1 MTNTNLISKKIVLVI
16 ISAVIIYSIF
26 LFISD
31 GKIIY
36 EKFQSFDL
44 KFIPII
50 LIMVVSGWGI
60 LFVRWNLLLKNQSI
74 IIPTRQNFLIYLAG
88 FALAISP
95 LKSGELIK
103 AELLKNKFKISRT
116 KTVPIIVMERF
127 YDILGTVFVA
137 VILGSFFLSISF
149 LPIILGV
156 AALTIAIFV
165 VIYVKSLFNFFTSK
179 LLRFKFLERFKEP
192 LNNSQDV
199 FRMSSSRKLIF
210 ISTTLTIIWRL
221 VEGIGI
227 YFVLLGFGID
237 VIEYLEIIS
246 IYSTSVILGAVS
258 MLPAGIGVTEG
269 SFGGLLSLLEIE
281 ISFALALAIVVRLFT
296 LWFGVAVG
304 FISLKL
310 SKSL

>member
-1 MTNTNLISKKIVLVI
+1 MTNTNLISKKIILVI

-74 IIPTRQNFLIYLAG
+74 IIPTKQNFLIYLAG

-103 AELLKNKFKISRT
+103 AELLKNKFGISRT
-116 KTVPIIVMERF
+116 KTLPIVVMERF

-149 LPIILGV
+149 LPIILG
-156 AALTIAIFV
+156 F
-165 VIYVKSLFNFFTSK
+165 
-179 LLRFKFLERFKEP
+179 
-192 LNNSQDV
+192 
-199 FRMSSSRKLIF
+199 
-210 ISTTLTIIWRL
+210 
-221 VEGIGI
+221 
-227 YFVLLGFGID
+227 
-237 VIEYLEIIS
+237 
-246 IYSTSVILGAVS
+246 
-258 MLPAGIGVTEG
+258 
-269 SFGGLLSLLEIE
+269 
-281 ISFALALAIVVRLFT
+281 
-296 LWFGVAVG
+296 
-304 FISLKL
+304 
-310 SKSL
+310 

>member
-1 MTNTNLISKKIVLVI
+1 MTNLISKKIILVI
-16 ISAVIIYSIF
+16 ISAIIIYSIF

-103 AELLKNKFKISRT
+103 AELLKNKFEISRT

-156 AALTIAIFV
+156 AALTVAIFV
-165 VIYVKSLFNFFTSK
+165 VIYVKSVFNFFTSK

-221 VEGIGI
+221 VEGI
-227 YFVLLGFGID
+227 
-237 VIEYLEIIS
+237 
-246 IYSTSVILGAVS
+246 
-258 MLPAGIGVTEG
+258 
-269 SFGGLLSLLEIE
+269 
-281 ISFALALAIVVRLFT
+281 
-296 LWFGVAVG
+296 
-304 FISLKL
+304 
-310 SKSL
+310 

>member
-1 MTNTNLISKKIVLVI
+1 MTNTNLISKKIILVI

-60 LFVRWNLLLKNQSI
+60 LFVRWNILLKNQSI
-74 IIPTRQNFLIYLAG
+74 ILPTRQSFLIYLAG

-103 AELLKNKFKISRT
+103 AELIKNKFEISRT

-137 VILGSFFLSISF
+137 VILGSFFLNISF
-149 LPIILGV
+149 LPVILGV
-156 AALTIAIFV
+156 AALTVAIFV
-165 VIYVKSLFNFFTSK
+165 VIYVKSVFNFITSK
-179 LLRFKFLERFKEP
+179 FLRFKFLELKHKIFFFM
-192 LNNSQDV
+192 NFS
-199 FRMSSSRKLIF
+199 LILDP
-210 ISTTLTIIWRL
+210 IKPVSPIKII
-221 VEGIGI
+221 
-227 YFVLLGFGID
+227 
-237 VIEYLEIIS
+237 
-246 IYSTSVILGAVS
+246 
-258 MLPAGIGVTEG
+258 
-269 SFGGLLSLLEIE
+269 
-281 ISFALALAIVVRLFT
+281 LFFT
-296 LWFGVAVG
+296 V
-304 FISLKL
+304 
-310 SKSL
+310 

>member
-1 MTNTNLISKKIVLVI
+1 MTNLISKKIILVI
-16 ISAVIIYSIF
+16 ISAIIIYSIF

-50 LIMVVSGWGI
+50 LIMIVFGWGI

-95 LKSGELIK
+95 LTSGELIK
-103 AELLKNKFKISRT
+103 AELLKNKFEISRT

-149 LPIILGV
+149 LPIILG
-156 AALTIAIFV
+156 F
-165 VIYVKSLFNFFTSK
+165 
-179 LLRFKFLERFKEP
+179 
-192 LNNSQDV
+192 
-199 FRMSSSRKLIF
+199 
-210 ISTTLTIIWRL
+210 
-221 VEGIGI
+221 
-227 YFVLLGFGID
+227 
-237 VIEYLEIIS
+237 
-246 IYSTSVILGAVS
+246 
-258 MLPAGIGVTEG
+258 
-269 SFGGLLSLLEIE
+269 
-281 ISFALALAIVVRLFT
+281 
-296 LWFGVAVG
+296 
-304 FISLKL
+304 
-310 SKSL
+310 